1 MRTSLMVA
9 LLLLALASALVAQ
22 TNPVVSYAYVGTN
35 SKKIYA
41 FAVHQNGS
49 STALSGSPFSGPG
62 AYVANT
68 TNFLFADD
76 GTNIASY
83 QRSSTGS
90 IHQIATINGVAHND
104 TPNGS
109 GVGILTL
116 DRTGATLYAGEE
128 NFQGTSNNAFA
139 EFTKRSNG
147 SLTFRANSPINVN
160 YGGWLTF
167 STSNNFAYGDGCYFA
182 TWSLFGFHRAS
193 DGTLTPFD
201 PGTTTPPNTTQDFCP
216 GAMASSARGY
226 LAVAYSTVGGLNPA
240 WRIAIYKVTSSGALQ
255 FVSSTGTSFNAIH
268 SIRFESTGNYLAV
281 GGNGIAVYRLNS
293 NATLTKTGGRS
304 FTTATFFGVQ
314 WDHSW
319 HILANS
325 SAHFWVFNGRLGAL
339 SQAGSTHSVTNSTN
353 VAVVPLV

>member
-1 MRTSLMVA
+1 MRTSSMIA
-9 LLLLALASALVAQ
+9 ILLLALGSLLFAQ
-22 TNPVVSYAYVGTN
+22 TNPIVSYAYVGTR

-41 FAVHQNGS
+41 YGVHQNGS

-62 AYVANT
+62 AYIANT
-68 TNFLFADD
+68 TNFLFATD

-90 IHQIATINGVAHND
+90 IHQVATINGVAHND
-104 TPNGS
+104 TPDES
-109 GVGILTL
+109 GVGFLTL
-116 DRTGATLYAGEE
+116 DRTGATLYAGEQD
-128 NFQGTSNNAFA
+128 FQGPSNNAYA

-147 SLTFRANSPINVN
+147 SLAFLANTPINVN
-160 YGGWLTF
+160 YGGPLTF
-167 STSNNFAYGDGCYFA
+167 TTGNTLAYGTGCSMA
-182 TWSLFGFHRAS
+182 TWSVFAFHRS
-193 DGTLTPFD
+193 STGTLTPFD
-201 PGTTTPPNTTQDFCP
+201 PGTTIPPNTTQDLCP
-216 GAMASSARGY
+216 AAMASSARGY
-226 LAVAYSTVGGLNPA
+226 VAVAYFTVGGLTPV

-255 FVSSTGTSFNAIH
+255 FISSVGTSFSTIR

-304 FTTATFFGVQ
+304 YPSATFFGIQ

-339 SQAGSTHSVTNSTN
+339 SLAGSTHSVTNSTN
-353 VAVVPLV
+353 VAVVPLL

>member
-1 MRTSLMVA
+1 MRTSMMVA
-9 LLLLALASALVAQ
+9 ILLLALASSLVAQ
-22 TNPVVSYAYVGTN
+22 TNPIVSYAYVGTH

-41 FAVHQNGS
+41 YAVHQNGS

-68 TNFLFADD
+68 TNFLFASD

-90 IHQIATINGVAHND
+90 IHQVATINGVAHND
-104 TPNGS
+104 TPAGS
-109 GVGILTL
+109 GVGLLTL
-116 DRTGATLYAGEE
+116 DRTGATLYAGEQ
-128 NFQGTSNNAFA
+128 NFQGTGNNAYA
-139 EFTKRSNG
+139 EFAKQSNG
-147 SLTFRANSPINVN
+147 SLVFKANTPINVN
-160 YGGWLTF
+160 YGDFLTF
-167 STSNNFAYGDGCYFA
+167 STNNSFAFGTGCTMA
-182 TWSLFGFHRAS
+182 TWSLYGFHRS
-193 DGTLTPFD
+193 STGTLTPFD
-201 PGTTTPPNTTQDFCP
+201 PGNTIPPNTTQDLCP

-226 LAVAYSTVGGLNPA
+226 VAVAYFTVGGLNPV

-255 FVSSTGTSFNAIH
+255 FISSVGTSFSTIH

-304 FTTATFFGVQ
+304 YPSATFFGIQ

-339 SQAGSTHSVTNSTN
+339 SLAGSTHSVTNSTN